1 MPHWPEALVAGDT
14 ATGAH
19 QRNVIEGSDLRK
31 VDFVLLFRAIGTARH
46 EKMGSIHCLNTF
58 HRLTLLVFSGR
69 FATRFGS
76 RGICFHALFARS
88 ARVRNDAGMR
98 CDVAREALSARLDGE
113 RPQVLA
119 QQVDAHLESCG
130 RCRSWLIGA
139 AVQTR
144 RLASF
149 EPGKGPDLVDKIMAS
164 VSEGSAAP
172 HPRWMRGLRS
182 HYRRWGLIAV
192 GVFQVAIAAAQIS
205 GINFGMVSAHVHGAM
220 SGEHLL
226 HESTAWL
233 LALGAAMIAAGIWPV
248 TAIGVAAIAGAYSVA
263 LVGYVAADALSGQ
276 VTAARVASHVPVL
289 LGLVFALLVARER
302 TGTRRPRA
310 ADSDPD
316 IPAAQPTGGSPA
328 RRRGHLWPIN
338 RWSSVAGSTT
348 TSRRLTEPAQLR
360 WLAMTASSD
369 DEAVTAVALAAA
381 RGNERALEAFIK
393 ATQQDVWRFVT
404 YLSDAGNADDL
415 TQETF
420 LRAIGAIERF
430 SGRSSART
438 WLLAIAR
445 RVVADH
451 IRHAQS
457 RPRTAPGAL
466 PEHML
471 NDRHARGFED
481 LVEVTTM
488 IASLATEQ
496 REALLLTQLLG
507 LPYADAAAVCGCPVG
522 TIRSRV
528 ARARDALLAD
538 VERDDL
544 TG

>member
-1 MPHWPEALVAGDT
+1 
-14 ATGAH
+14 
-19 QRNVIEGSDLRK
+19 
-31 VDFVLLFRAIGTARH
+31 
-46 EKMGSIHCLNTF
+46 
-58 HRLTLLVFSGR
+58 
-69 FATRFGS
+69 
-76 RGICFHALFARS
+76 
-88 ARVRNDAGMR
+88 MR

-113 RPQVLA
+113 RPQVLV
-119 QQVDAHLESCG
+119 QLVDAHLESCG
-130 RCRSWLIGA
+130 RCRAWLIGA

-144 RLASF
+144 RLASI
-149 EPGKGPDLVDKIMAS
+149 EPGQGPDLADKIMAS
-164 VSEGSAAP
+164 LSKGSTAP
-172 HPRWMRGLRS
+172 YHRWMRAVRS
-182 HYRRWGLIAV
+182 RYRRWGLIAA
-192 GVFQVAIAAAQIS
+192 GVLQVAIAAAQIS
-205 GINFGMVSAHVHGAM
+205 GIDFGVVSHTHGAM

-233 LALGAAMIAAGIWPV
+233 LALGLAMIAAGIWPV
-248 TAIGVAAIAGAYSVA
+248 AAIGVAAIVGAYSVA
-263 LVGYVAADALSGQ
+263 LVGYEVVDAFEGEE
-276 VTAARVASHVPVL
+276 TAARIASHVPL
-289 LGLVFALLVARER
+289 LVGFVFALLVARER
-302 TGTRRPRA
+302 MGARGPRA
-310 ADSDPD
+310 SDASHERAD
-316 IPAAQPTGGSPA
+316 IPAQPTG

-338 RWSSVAGSTT
+338 RSHSIAASTT
-348 TSRRLTEPAQLR
+348 TGRRLPGPGQLS
-360 WLAMTASSD
+360 WMAMTASSD
-369 DEAVTAVALAAA
+369 DEAVTAFALAAA
-381 RGNERALEAFIK
+381 RGNERALEAFVK

-451 IRHAQS
+451 IRRAQS
-457 RPRTAPGAL
+457 RPRTAASAN
-466 PEHML
+466 PEHLL
-471 NDRHARGFED
+471 NGDRHARGFED

-488 IASLATEQ
+488 IAGLTTEQ

>member
-1 MPHWPEALVAGDT
+1 M
-14 ATGAH
+14 
-19 QRNVIEGSDLRK
+19 
-31 VDFVLLFRAIGTARH
+31 
-46 EKMGSIHCLNTF
+46 
-58 HRLTLLVFSGR
+58 
-69 FATRFGS
+69 
-76 RGICFHALFARS
+76 
-88 ARVRNDAGMR
+88 RNDAGMR

-119 QQVDAHLESCG
+119 QQVDAHLESC
-130 RCRSWLIGA
+130 RSCRTWLIGA
-139 AVQTR
+139 AVQSR
-144 RLASF
+144 RLSSIAPA
-149 EPGKGPDLVDKIMAS
+149 EGPDLVDKIMAS
-164 VSEGSAAP
+164 LDQQSPAYHRSM
-172 HPRWMRGLRS
+172 RWLRS
-182 HYRRWGLIAV
+182 RYRRWGLIGV
-192 GVFQVAIAAAQIS
+192 GLFQVAIAAAQIS
-205 GINFGMVSAHVHGAM
+205 GINFGMVSSHMHGAM
-220 SGEHLL
+220 SGEHLM

-233 LALGAAMIAAGIWPV
+233 LALGLAMIAAGVWPA
-248 TAIGVAAIAGAYSVA
+248 TAIGVAAITGVYSVA
-263 LVGYVAADALSGQ
+263 LLSYVVVDAFAGE
-276 VTAARVASHVPVL
+276 VTATRIASHMPLL
-289 LGLVFALLVARER
+289 LGLVFALLVAREHVR
-302 TGTRRPRA
+302 TRRPRSSGED
-310 ADSDPD
+310 ADYPD
-316 IPAAQPTGGSPA
+316 SPSEA
-328 RRRGHLWPIN
+328 PSGRRHRHLWPIN
-338 RWSSVAGSTT
+338 RSASTT
-348 TSRRLTEPAQLR
+348 TRRRPTAPAQLR

-369 DEAVTAVALAAA
+369 DEAVTDLALAAA

-404 YLSDAGNADDL
+404 YLSDANSADDL

-451 IRHAQS
+451 IRYAQS
-457 RPRTAPGAL
+457 RPRTASAADPAHFHSGDR
-466 PEHML
+466 
-471 NDRHARGFED
+471 NDRGFED

-488 IASLATEQ
+488 IANLTTEQ

-538 VERDDL
+538 AEREDL

>member
-1 MPHWPEALVAGDT
+1 M
-14 ATGAH
+14 
-19 QRNVIEGSDLRK
+19 
-31 VDFVLLFRAIGTARH
+31 
-46 EKMGSIHCLNTF
+46 
-58 HRLTLLVFSGR
+58 
-69 FATRFGS
+69 
-76 RGICFHALFARS
+76 
-88 ARVRNDAGMR
+88 
-98 CDVAREALSARLDGE
+98 
-113 RPQVLA
+113 LA
-119 QQVDAHLESCG
+119 QQVDAHLESC
-130 RCRSWLIGA
+130 RSCRTWLIGA

-149 EPGKGPDLVDKIMAS
+149 RPGQGPDLVDKILAS
-164 VSEGSAAP
+164 VREESSAP
-172 HPRWMRGLRS
+172 RDRWMRELRS
-182 HYRRWGLIAV
+182 HYRRWALIII
-192 GVFQVAIAAAQIS
+192 GVFQVALAVAQIS
-205 GINFGMVSAHVHGAM
+205 GVNFGMVSAHMHGAM

-233 LALGAAMIAAGIWPV
+233 LALGVAMIAAGIWPV

-263 LVGYVAADALSGQ
+263 LVGYVAADALSGE

-289 LGLVFALLVARER
+289 LGRVFAARVASER
-302 TGTRRPRA
+302 PGARGSRT
-310 ADSDPD
+310 SDFEAD
-316 IPAAQPTGGSPA
+316 IPARPTGTPA
-328 RRRGHLWPIN
+328 GRRRGHLWPIN
-338 RWSSVAGSTT
+338 RSPLAASTTARRRLAGST
-348 TSRRLTEPAQLR
+348 QLR

-369 DEAVTAVALAAA
+369 DEAVTELALAAG

-393 ATQQDVWRFVT
+393 ATQHDVWRFVT
-404 YLSDAGNADDL
+404 YLSDAGSADDL

-438 WLLAIAR
+438 WLLSITR

-451 IRHAQS
+451 IRHVQS
-457 RPRTAPGAL
+457 RPRAATGAD
-466 PEHML
+466 PERVL
-471 NDRHARGFED
+471 SGNRHARGFED

-488 IASLATEQ
+488 IAGLATEQ

-507 LPYADAAAVCGCPVG
+507 LPYADAAAVCGCPIG

>member
-1 MPHWPEALVAGDT
+1 M
-14 ATGAH
+14 
-19 QRNVIEGSDLRK
+19 
-31 VDFVLLFRAIGTARH
+31 GTV
-46 EKMGSIHCLNTF
+46 GPP
-58 HRLTLLVFSGR
+58 
-69 FATRFGS
+69 
-76 RGICFHALFARS
+76 LFAR
-88 ARVRNDAGMR
+88 RPGMRNDAGMR

-130 RCRSWLIGA
+130 RCRTWLIGA

-144 RLASF
+144 RLASI
-149 EPGKGPDLVDKIMAS
+149 EPGQGPDLADKIMARL
-164 VSEGSAAP
+164 SEGSTTSY
-172 HPRWMRGLRS
+172 HRWVRALRS
-182 HYRRWGLIAV
+182 RYRRWGLIGV
-192 GVFQVAIAAAQIS
+192 GVFQVSIAAAQIS
-205 GINFGMVSAHVHGAM
+205 GIDFGMVSAHMHGAM

-233 LALGAAMIAAGIWPV
+233 LALGLAMIAAGFWPV
-248 TAIGVAAIAGAYSVA
+248 AAIGVAAIAGAYSVA
-263 LVGYVAADALSGQ
+263 LVSYVTVDAFHGE

-302 TGTRRPRA
+302 VGTGKPRA
-310 ADSDPD
+310 SDVSDAD
-316 IPAAQPTGGSPA
+316 IPAQPTASPA
-328 RRRGHLWPIN
+328 GRRRGHLWPIN
-338 RWSSVAGSTT
+338 RSSAGHIAGSTT
-348 TSRRLTEPAQLR
+348 TGRRLTEPAHLR
-360 WLAMTASSD
+360 WNPMTASSD
-369 DEAVTAVALAAA
+369 DEAVTALALAAA

-404 YLSDAGNADDL
+404 YLSDVGSADDL

-457 RPRTAPGAL
+457 RPRTAPGAY
-466 PEHML
+466 PEHL
-471 NDRHARGFED
+471 PNGDRHARGFED

-488 IASLATEQ
+488 IANLSTEQ

-538 VERDDL
+538 GARDDL

>member
-1 MPHWPEALVAGDT
+1 MRD
-14 ATGAH
+14 
-19 QRNVIEGSDLRK
+19 
-31 VDFVLLFRAIGTARH
+31 
-46 EKMGSIHCLNTF
+46 
-58 HRLTLLVFSGR
+58 
-69 FATRFGS
+69 
-76 RGICFHALFARS
+76 
-88 ARVRNDAGMR
+88 DAGMR

-119 QQVDAHLESCG
+119 QQVDAHLESCS
-130 RCRSWLIGA
+130 RCRNWLIGA

-144 RLASF
+144 RLASI
-149 EPGKGPDLVDKIMAS
+149 EPGQGPDLADKIMAS
-164 VSEGSAAP
+164 LSKESTAP
-172 HPRWMRGLRS
+172 YHRWVRALRS
-182 HYRRWGLIAV
+182 HYGRWGLIAV
-192 GVFQVAIAAAQIS
+192 GVFQVAIAAAQIG
-205 GINFGMVSAHVHGAM
+205 GIDFGMVSHTHGAM

-233 LALGAAMIAAGIWPV
+233 LALGLAMIAAGIWPV
-248 TAIGVAAIAGAYSVA
+248 AAIGVAAIVGGYSVA
-263 LVGYVAADALSGQ
+263 LVGYEVVDAFEGEET
-276 VTAARVASHVPVL
+276 TARIASHLPL
-289 LGLVFALLVARER
+289 LVGLVFALLVARER
-302 TGTRRPRA
+302 VGARKPRA
-310 ADSDPD
+310 SDVPD
-316 IPAAQPTGGSPA
+316 DEAPAAPTASGAG

-338 RWSSVAGSTT
+338 RSFLGPIARSTT
-348 TSRRLTEPAQLR
+348 SGRRMTEPADLR
-360 WLAMTASSD
+360 WMSMTASRD
-369 DEAVTAVALAAA
+369 DEAVTALALAAA

-393 ATQQDVWRFVT
+393 ATQHDVWRFVT
-404 YLSDAGNADDL
+404 YLSDVRNADDL

-457 RPRTAPGAL
+457 RPRSAPGAD
-466 PEHML
+466 PEQL
-471 NDRHARGFED
+471 RRGDRHARGFED
-481 LVEVTTM
+481 LVEVSTM
-488 IASLATEQ
+488 IANLATEQ

-538 VERDDL
+538 GERDDL

>member
-1 MPHWPEALVAGDT
+1 M
-14 ATGAH
+14 
-19 QRNVIEGSDLRK
+19 
-31 VDFVLLFRAIGTARH
+31 
-46 EKMGSIHCLNTF
+46 
-58 HRLTLLVFSGR
+58 
-69 FATRFGS
+69 
-76 RGICFHALFARS
+76 
-88 ARVRNDAGMR
+88 RNDAGMR

-119 QQVDAHLESCG
+119 QQVDAHLESCRG
-130 RCRSWLIGA
+130 CRTWLIGA
-139 AVQTR
+139 AVQSR
-144 RLASF
+144 RLSSI
-149 EPGKGPDLVDKIMAS
+149 EPGEGPDLVDKIMAS
-164 VSEGSAAP
+164 LDQQSPGYHRSL
-172 HPRWMRGLRS
+172 RWLRS
-182 HYRRWGLIAV
+182 RYRRWGLIGV

-205 GINFGMVSAHVHGAM
+205 GIDFGMVSSRMHGAM
-220 SGEHLL
+220 SGEHLM

-233 LALGAAMIAAGIWPV
+233 LALGLAMIAAGVWPA
-248 TAIGVAAIAGAYSVA
+248 TAIGVAAITGVYSVA
-263 LVGYVAADALSGQ
+263 LLSYVVVDAFAGE
-276 VTAARVASHVPVL
+276 VTATRIASHMPLL
-289 LGLVFALLVARER
+289 LGLVFALLVAREHVR
-302 TGTRRPRA
+302 TRRPHTSGKD
-310 ADSDPD
+310 ADH
-316 IPAAQPTGGSPA
+316 PAWPSEAPGG
-328 RRRGHLWPIN
+328 RRHRHLWPIN
-338 RWSSVAGSTT
+338 RTAPSTT
-348 TSRRLTEPAQLR
+348 TRRRLASPSQLR
-360 WLAMTASSD
+360 WLVMTASSD
-369 DEAVTAVALAAA
+369 DEAVTELALAAA

-404 YLSDAGNADDL
+404 YLSDAGTADDL

-457 RPRTAPGAL
+457 RPRAAAGADPDHFL
-466 PEHML
+466 SG
-471 NDRHARGFED
+471 DRHARGFED
-481 LVEVTTM
+481 LVEVTAL
-488 IASLATEQ
+488 IANLTTEQ

-538 VERDDL
+538 MEREDL